1 MGMMKQA
8 AMLEE
13 HLAQVESRLALME
26 SMERDPALDLPMDF
40 HDRLGQVRM
49 LMEIAREKLGLA
61 EMAGDAAWD
70 GFHSGVEFAFK
81 EVDKAVSRIKAR

>member
-1 MGMMKQA
+1 MEMMKQA

-13 HLAQVESRLALME
+13 HLTQVESRIAWME

-40 HDRLGQVRM
+40 HERLGQVRM

-61 EMAGDAAWD
+61 EMAGDAAWE
-70 GFHSGVEFAFK
+70 GFHSGVELACK
-81 EVDKAVSRIKAR
+81 DVDKAVAKIKVH